1 MAQYW
6 ITNEPVDI
14 PFEECGEATAR
25 VVQNA
30 KNLIMAKRGEVPY
43 DRSRGFDPELFD
55 LPLPELNE
63 RLLPELDRVMIWE
76 PAVEVVKAEASIRDT
91 GETLLRVLIEVEE

>member
-14 PFEECGEATAR
+14 PFEECDEATAR

-30 KNLIMAKRGEVPY
+30 KNLLMTRRGEVPY
-43 DRSRGFDPELFD
+43 DRSRGFDWALFD
-55 LPLPELNE
+55 MPLQKLNE

-76 PAVEVVKAEASIRDT
+76 PAVEVVRAEASIRDT
-91 GETLLRVLIEVEE
+91 GETLLKVLIEVKE